1 MIASIKCGRSQVG
14 ENHMEGSLA
23 LQFFFFFGGGGGGR
37 LPFPS
42 PNFWMPQVLVS
53 GVCILA
59 VGFSIMACGLLSIC
73 GVQVPECV
81 GSAVCSTETQ

>member
-23 LQFFFFFGGGGGGR
+23 LQFFFFFWEGSGGR

-59 VGFSIMACGLLSIC
+59 VGFSIMACGLLSSC